1 MDVSETDGSPSL
13 TSQGSAGEAHQATS
27 EGDNLRGA
35 IVQLQIQLAEIRV
48 SLAGLEQSQRLL
60 EQQADQTSRL
70 PPMRMLPW
78 GRLLRGSRREIGGAL
93 TVTGIFA
100 IVAGI
105 VLHLALQHNMIA
117 SVTHLGYIVGLIGLF
132 AYLLG
137 ILLVL

>member
-1 MDVSETDGSPSL
+1 MDVSERGGSPSQ
-13 TSQGSAGEAHQATS
+13 TSQVLSGSEIATS
-27 EGDNLRGA
+27 EADILRDA
-35 IVQLQIQLAEIRV
+35 IVELQVQLAEIRA

-60 EQQADQTSRL
+60 EQQAEQTRQHRL
-70 PPMRMLPW
+70 TLGLPW
-78 GRLLRGSRREIGGAL
+78 GLLRGTRHEIGGAL
-93 TVTGIFA
+93 TVTGVFA
-100 IVAGI
+100 ITAGI